1 MNQIS
6 RKCGYVA
13 LMGCPNAGKS
23 TLMNACLETKIAGV
37 SQKPQT
43 TRHKILGICQQNEAQ
58 ILFLD
63 TPGIHNDKGMPR
75 MNKIMNHIAWSVVS
89 EADVICYLIDLT
101 AGFTENDHIWLKAIC
116 QKTPKKILLL
126 ATKSDK
132 LKKVFHE
139 AQLETFSQGLKK
151 LHEEIKTE
159 EKTFENFLN
168 ERFLLPIPRLVSAKI
183 KQEVLDLRAYIAEQ
197 LAPGEWLY
205 NEEELTDRPQKFICA
220 ELIREQ
226 LFRQLGAE
234 IPYKVS
240 VVVDVFQHKP
250 QLTEILSTV
259 YVERDSQKSIIIGK
273 GGSKIK
279 NIGTDARAS
288 LEKHLGRP
296 VFLKLFVKVK
306 KGWTEDVNLLSDL
319 AYLQDPS
326 SL

>member
-1 MNQIS
+1 MNHSTQQ
-6 RKCGYVA
+6 CGYVA

-23 TLMNACLETKIAGV
+23 TLMNACLETKIAVV

-43 TRHKILGICQQNEAQ
+43 TRHKILGICLEKNTQ

-63 TPGIHNDKGMPR
+63 TPGIQHDQGLPR
-75 MNKIMNHIAWSVVS
+75 MNKIMNHIAWSVLKD
-89 EADVICYLIDLT
+89 ADIICYLIDLT
-101 AGFTENDHIWLKAIC
+101 KGFTEFDHIWLKSIC
-116 QKTPKKILLL
+116 QKNQKKILLL

-132 LKKVFHE
+132 LKKALHGP
-139 AQLETFSQGLKK
+139 QLDTFAQGLKK
-151 LHEEIKTE
+151 IYEEISLQE
-159 EKTFENFLN
+159 GSYEDFLEK
-168 ERFLLPIPRLVSAKI
+168 RFLAPTPRLLSAKT

-197 LAPGEWLY
+197 LPQGDWLY
-205 NEEELTDRPQKFICA
+205 KGDELTDRPQKFICA

-234 IPYKVS
+234 LPYKAS

-279 NIGTDARAS
+279 TIGTDARIS
-288 LEKHLGRP
+288 LEKHLERP

-306 KGWTEDVNLLSDL
+306 KGWTEDINLLSDL
-319 AYLQDPS
+319 AHLQDPE